1 MMAALATA
9 AMTLG
14 ELFGSA
20 AGDLSDV
27 RIEDLVLDSRQVQP
41 GVAFVAVP
49 GTQNHGLDYLDD
61 ALARGAAVVVEEGV
75 HDQDFLAH
83 CCPRYSSVVG
93 RSLTRRGMEIRNP
106 RIASL
111 AIRGPGVIR

>member
-27 RIEDLVLDSRQVQP
+27 RIEDLVLDSRAPEVRI
-41 GVAFVAVP
+41 
-49 GTQNHGLDYLDD
+49 GLT
-61 ALARGAAVVVEEGV
+61 G
-75 HDQDFLAH
+75 Q
-83 CCPRYSSVVG
+83 
-93 RSLTRRGMEIRNP
+93 
-106 RIASL
+106 
-111 AIRGPGVIR
+111 